1 MSDYIYKKKQNTC
14 DVTIGSSTSTGIA
27 RKSVVVALKGK

>member
-1 MSDYIYKKKQNTC
+1 MSDYIYVKKQNTC

-27 RKSVVVALKGK
+27 RKSGVVELKGK